1 LASSRFRGKV
11 IAEARAA
18 RKSSAKEASQLKRE
32 KEGPSSGFGHDPAN
46 AIPSPFVSWD
56 LTHFCCFPGKTAF
69 KKTPISQQPYNLD
82 LNESFSDIT
91 EWIEKRLEES
101 DIWADMMSTQGLVLD
116 KSQPLMVGYV
126 PNGRVASRVP
136 NFPIP
141 HGQTRTFKEY
151 LDHVCSTC
159 EDVKKEKPRLALMWY
174 AKYPSE
180 SDVEEESLPPASPES
195 PQKPGPID
203 LTNLPDTDDLSSELD
218 DPFAQFYDQ
227 ENDSGQ
233 ELRERQVQSNH
244 LGFTHLPSRKRSKS
258 PAPIHGESS
267 LAVVDDDD
275 DDDELNPINAVKQL
289 RQERKNLL
297 EMRDNFLNEF
307 SEINSRENRV
317 IENEQRLNDN
327 LVKYQKDVAELRKFE
342 EDCVRERQEH
352 MEAKERA
359 EAKAV
364 EADLQRNVEL
374 KSLRDVIE
382 TKDAEIADLQGK
394 LEKANIDLRAL
405 TQELNMSL
413 VKHQQR
419 DVAEQTRGES
429 STVVSQ
435 SIQETQGKSHTSFED
450 ATVQEPQ
457 GESSGSANV
466 ATVQESR
473 GESSR
478 SANVPPNITKS
489 SLRSAKRGRRG
500 GRS

>member
-1 LASSRFRGKV
+1 M
-11 IAEARAA
+11 AEARAA

-46 AIPSPFVSWD
+46 AVPSPFVSWE
-56 LTHFCCFPGKTAF
+56 LTHFCCPPGKTAF
-69 KKTPISQQPYNLD
+69 KKPPISQQPFNLD

-101 DIWADMMSTQGLVLD
+101 DIWADMMSAQGLVLD
-116 KSQPLMVGYV
+116 KSQPPMIGYV
-126 PNGRVASRVP
+126 PKGRVASRVP

-141 HGQTRTFKEY
+141 RGQTRTFKEY
-151 LDHVCSTC
+151 LDHVYSTC

-180 SDVEEESLPPASPES
+180 SDVEEESLPPARPES

-203 LTNLPDTDDLSSELD
+203 LTNLPDTDDLSSEIE
-218 DPFAQFYDQ
+218 DPFEEFYNQ

-275 DDDELNPINAVKQL
+275 DDDELNPNNAVKLVLEEQFKQL
-289 RQERKNLL
+289 AQERKDLL

-317 IENEQRLNDN
+317 IEDEERLNDN
-327 LVKYQKDVAELRKFE
+327 LVKYQKDVAELRKSE

-364 EADLQRNVEL
+364 EVDLQRNVEL

-382 TKDAEIADLQGK
+382 TKDAEIADLQDK

-413 VKHQQR
+413 FKHQQR

-429 STVVSQ
+429 S
-435 SIQETQGKSHTSFED
+435 
-450 ATVQEPQ
+450 
-457 GESSGSANV
+457 GS
-466 ATVQESR
+466 T
-473 GESSR
+473 
-478 SANVPPNITKS
+478 NVPSNITKS

-500 GRS
+500 ARS

>member
-1 LASSRFRGKV
+1 
-11 IAEARAA
+11 
-18 RKSSAKEASQLKRE
+18 
-32 KEGPSSGFGHDPAN
+32 
-46 AIPSPFVSWD
+46 
-56 LTHFCCFPGKTAF
+56 
-69 KKTPISQQPYNLD
+69 
-82 LNESFSDIT
+82 
-91 EWIEKRLEES
+91 
-101 DIWADMMSTQGLVLD
+101 
-116 KSQPLMVGYV
+116 
-126 PNGRVASRVP
+126 
-136 NFPIP
+136 
-141 HGQTRTFKEY
+141 
-151 LDHVCSTC
+151 
-159 EDVKKEKPRLALMWY
+159 MWY
-174 AKYPSE
+174 AKYSSE
-180 SDVEEESLPPASPES
+180 SDVEEESLPPARPES
-195 PQKPGPID
+195 PQNPGPID

-218 DPFAQFYDQ
+218 DPFEQFYNQ

-267 LAVVDDDD
+267 IAVVDDDD
-275 DDDELNPINAVKQL
+275 DDDEVNPNNAVKLVLEEQFKQL
-289 RQERKNLL
+289 AQERKDLL

-317 IENEQRLNDN
+317 IEDEERLNDN
-327 LVKYQKDVAELRKFE
+327 LLKYQKDVAELRKSE

-364 EADLQRNVEL
+364 EVDLQRNVEL

-405 TQELNMSL
+405 TQEFNMSL

-419 DVAEQTRGES
+419 DGAEQTRGES

-435 SIQETQGKSHTSFED
+435 SIQETQGESHTSLED
-450 ATVQEPQ
+450 ATVQDPQ
-457 GESSGSANV
+457 GESSG
-466 ATVQESR
+466 
-473 GESSR
+473 

-500 GRS
+500 ARS